1 MMNYELID
9 FVDFSDDKGSLVA
22 CEYQKNCPFEIKRVF
37 YIFDVNPNAIRGR
50 HANAD
55 SEFLF
60 VALNGSCKIK
70 IDNGKIQE
78 TLILNNPK
86 QGLYVGKMLWKE
98 MFDFSKGCVL
108 LVMSN
113 APYNKGEYI
122 NDYEMYSRAGGGYKY
137 FFFASFYLKSG
148 VA

>member
-1 MMNYELID
+1 MNYELID

-22 CEYQKNCPFEIKRVF
+22 CEYQKNCPFDIKRVF
-37 YIFDVNPNAIRGR
+37 YIFDVNPNAVRGR
-50 HANAD
+50 HANRD

-78 TLILNNPK
+78 TLMLNNPK

-98 MFDFSKGCVL
+98 MFDFSKGCIL

-122 NDYEMYSRAGGGYKY
+122 NDYAMYSRAGGGCKY
-137 FFFASFYLKSG
+137 FLFASFYLKSG

>member
-1 MMNYELID
+1 MDYKLID
-9 FVDFSDDKGSLVA
+9 FVKFSDEKGSLVA
-22 CEYQKNCPFEIKRVF
+22 CEYQKNCPFDIKRVF
-37 YIFDVNPNAIRGR
+37 YIFDVNPDAIRGR
-50 HANAD
+50 HANRD

-98 MFDFSKGCVL
+98 MFGFSKGCIL

-113 APYNKGEYI
+113 TPYNKGEYI
-122 NDYEMYSRAGGGYKY
+122 HDYEMYSLAGGGGINNP
-137 FFFASFYLKSG
+137 FLLPLILK

>member
-1 MMNYELID
+1 MKYELID
-9 FVDFSDDKGSLVA
+9 FVDFSDEKGSLVA

-37 YIFDVNPNAIRGR
+37 YIFDVNPNAVRGR
-50 HANAD
+50 HANKD

-60 VALNGSCKIK
+60 VALNGSCKVK
-70 IDNGKIQE
+70 IDDGKSQE
-78 TLILNNPK
+78 ILTLNNPK

-108 LVMSN
+108 LVISN
-113 APYNKGEYI
+113 APYNKDEYI
-122 NDYEMYSRAGGGYKY
+122 NDYMMYAYKVMGGGHKIN
-137 FFFASFYLKSG
+137 FLLPLRLN

>member
-1 MMNYELID
+1 MNYELID

-22 CEYQKNCPFEIKRVF
+22 CEYQKNCPFDIKRVF

-50 HANAD
+50 HANRD

-78 TLILNNPK
+78 TLMLNNPK

-98 MFDFSKGCVL
+98 MFDFSKGCIL

-122 NDYEMYSRAGGGYKY
+122 NDYEMYSRAGGGGVINT
-137 FFFASFYLKSG
+137 SFLLPFILK

>member
-1 MMNYELID
+1 MDYKLID
-9 FVDFSDDKGSLVA
+9 FVEFSDEKGSLVA
-22 CEYQKNCPFEIKRVF
+22 CEYQKNCPFDIKRVF
-37 YIFDVNPNAIRGR
+37 YIFDVNPNAVRGR
-50 HANAD
+50 HANRD

-98 MFDFSKGCVL
+98 MFDFSKGCIL

-122 NDYEMYSRAGGGYKY
+122 NDYEMYSCAGGGGKS
-137 FFFASFYLKSG
+137 SFLLPLISK

>member
-1 MMNYELID
+1 MNYELID
-9 FVDFSDDKGSLVA
+9 FVDFSDEKGSLVA

-37 YIFDVNPNAIRGR
+37 YIFDVNPSAVRGR
-50 HANAD
+50 HANTD

-60 VALNGSCKIK
+60 VALSGSCKVK
-70 IDNGKIQE
+70 IDDGKSQKVL
-78 TLILNNPK
+78 TLDSPK

-113 APYNKGEYI
+113 TPYNKGEYI
-122 NDYEMYSRAGGGYKY
+122 NDYMMYAHKVWGGGHKINLVIPL
-137 FFFASFYLKSG
+137 SFN